1 MIYTHSPNNQ
11 PAQGVNWGT
20 AHHGP
25 EVPFPQVMLGFG
37 KLFSHLLRFLQ
48 CFGEAGLSH
57 RVDWFPWWA
66 SNMAGKRGR
75 IVYMTHHDTSLTSSA
90 SSAFSCVLIPLKQ
103 FV

>member
-75 IVYMTHHDTSLTSSA
+75 IVYMTHH
-90 SSAFSCVLIPLKQ
+90 
-103 FV
+103 